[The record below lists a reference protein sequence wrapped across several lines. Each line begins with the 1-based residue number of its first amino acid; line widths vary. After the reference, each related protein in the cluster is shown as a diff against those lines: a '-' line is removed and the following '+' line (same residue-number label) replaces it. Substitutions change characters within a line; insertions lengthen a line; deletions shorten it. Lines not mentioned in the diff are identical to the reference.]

1 MKDEIVIVDGLRSP
15 IAKANGVLNNLSVDD
30 LGAIV
35 AKELVLKTQI
45 PYELF
50 DEVIIGNVAQPA
62 DKANVARVMAV
73 KAGFPQSIP
82 AYTVHRNCA
91 SGMQAISS
99 AIEKIKSDQGSLYLV
114 GGVESMSNI
123 PLLFRDSFKDFM
135 TKFTY
140 SKGLKNKLSSLSS
153 FEFKSLKPIIG
164 LLSGLTDPIS
174 GKIMGITAENL
185 ANEFKISR
193 ETQDEYALESHQ
205 KAQKAQEN
213 GVLDDEIHPII
224 SKDSSFFTDDGIRYN
239 QTKEALGKLRPIF
252 DRVSG
257 SVTAGNSS
265 QVSDGACM
273 LIVTTMSKAKEL
285 NLEPLGIIK
294 DYAYA
299 GLEASRM
306 GLGPIYATKK
316 LFDKTGTKLSD
327 IDIVELN
334 EAFSAQVLANLEAF
348 KSDEFCQKTFKCN
361 ALGEID
367 RDILNVNG
375 GAIALGHPVGMSGA
389 RVVLTALKQL
399 KRENK
404 KRALATLC
412 VGGGQGASFL
422 LEAYNEKL

>member
-1 MKDEIVIVDGLRSP
+1 M
-15 IAKANGVLNNLSVDD
+15 
-30 LGAIV
+30 
-35 AKELVLKTQI
+35 
-45 PYELF
+45 
-50 DEVIIGNVAQPA
+50 
-62 DKANVARVMAV
+62 
-73 KAGFPQSIP
+73 
-82 AYTVHRNCA
+82 
-91 SGMQAISS
+91 
-99 AIEKIKSDQGSLYLV
+99 
-114 GGVESMSNI
+114 
-123 PLLFRDSFKDFM
+123 
-135 TKFTY
+135 
-140 SKGLKNKLSSLSS
+140 LSS
-153 FEFKSLKPIIG
+153 FQFKSLKPIIG

-193 ETQDEYALESHQ
+193 ETQDEYALEAHL

-213 GVLDDEIHPII
+213 GVLNDEIHPII
-224 SKDSSFFTDDGIRYN
+224 SKDSSFFTDDGIRLN

-348 KSDEFCQKTFKCN
+348 KSDEFCQKTFKCD
-361 ALGEID
+361 ALGEIN

>member
-15 IAKANGVLNNLSVDD
+15 IAKANGILNNLSTDN
-30 LGAIV
+30 LGAII
-35 AKELVLKTQI
+35 AKELVLKSQI

-50 DEVIIGNVAQPA
+50 DEVIIGNVSQPA
-62 DKANVARVMAV
+62 DAANVARVIAV
-73 KAGFPQSIP
+73 KAGIPQSVP

-114 GGVESMSNI
+114 GGVESMSSI
-123 PLLFRDSFKDFM
+123 PLLFQDKFKNFL
-135 TKFTY
+135 TQLTY
-140 SKGLKNKLSSLSS
+140 SKNVKGKLAALST

-193 ETQDEYALESHQ
+193 EAQDEYALNSHL

-213 GVLDDEIHPII
+213 NALESELHPIMT
-224 SKDSSFFTDDGIRYN
+224 KDSAFLQDDGIRYN
-239 QTKEALGKLRPIF
+239 QTKEALGKLKPIF

-257 SVTAGNSS
+257 TVTAGNSS

-285 NLEPLGIIK
+285 NLEPLGIVR

-316 LFDKTGTKLSD
+316 LFDKTGTKLND
-327 IDIVELN
+327 IDLIELN
-334 EAFSAQVLANLEAF
+334 EAFAVQVIANQEAF
-348 KSDEFCQKTFKCN
+348 KSDSFCQKTFNSN
-361 ALGEID
+361 AIGEINPE
-367 RDILNVNG
+367 ILNING

-389 RVVLTALKQL
+389 RIVLTALKQL
-399 KRENK
+399 KKENK

-422 LEAYNEKL
+422 LEAL

>member
-15 IAKANGVLNNLSVDD
+15 IAKANGILNSLSADN
-30 LGAIV
+30 LGAII
-35 AKELVLKTQI
+35 AKELVLRSQI

-62 DKANVARVMAV
+62 NVANIARIISV
-73 KAGFPQSIP
+73 KAGLPQSVP

-99 AIEKIKSDQGSLYLV
+99 AIEKIRSNQGSLYLV

-123 PLLFRDSFKDFM
+123 PFFFQNKFKDFL
-135 TKFTY
+135 TKLTTTK
-140 SKGLKNKLSSLSS
+140 SLKEKLLILAN
-153 FEFKSLKPIIG
+153 FEFKSLKPVIG
-164 LLSGLTDPIS
+164 LLTGLTDPIS

-193 ETQDEYALESHQ
+193 EAQDEFALHSHL

-213 GVLDDEIHPII
+213 KVQEDEIHPII
-224 SKDSSFFTDDGIRYN
+224 TKDLSFFLDDGIRYN
-239 QTKEALGKLRPIF
+239 QTKEALEKLKPIF
-252 DRVSG
+252 DRASG
-257 SVTAGNSS
+257 TVTAGNSS
-265 QVSDGACM
+265 QISDGACM

-285 NLEPLGIIK
+285 NLEPLGIIR

-316 LFDKTGTKLSD
+316 LFDKTQTKLKD
-327 IDIVELN
+327 IDIIELN
-334 EAFSAQVLANLEAF
+334 EAFASQVIANQEAF
-348 KSDEFCQKTFKCN
+348 KSKKFCQNTFN
-361 ALGEID
+361 SSAIGEINP
-367 RDILNVNG
+367 DILNVNG
-375 GAIALGHPVGMSGA
+375 GGIALGHPVGMSGA
-389 RVVLTALKQL
+389 RIVLASLKQL
-399 KRENK
+399 QRENK
-404 KRALATLC
+404 KTALATLC

-422 LEAYNEKL
+422 LEA

>member
-1 MKDEIVIVDGLRSP
+1 MEDKIVIIDGLRSP
-15 IAKANGVLNNLSVDD
+15 VARANGALNSVSADNLAS
-30 LGAIV
+30 IIT
-35 AKELVLKTQI
+35 KELILKTGI

-62 DKANVARVMAV
+62 NAANIARVIAI

-99 AIEKIKSDQGSLYLV
+99 AIEKIKSNQGSLYLV

-123 PLLFRDSFKDFM
+123 PFLHQDKFRNFL
-135 TKFTY
+135 TRLTY
-140 SKGLKNKLSSLSS
+140 SKSVKDKLGILKS
-153 FEFKSLKPIIG
+153 FELKSLKPVIG

-193 ETQDEYALESHQ
+193 EMQDEYALNSHL
-205 KAQKAQEN
+205 KAQIAQEN
-213 GVLDDEIHPII
+213 NVLKDEIHPII
-224 SKDSSFFTDDGIRYN
+224 TKDTSFFNDDGIRYN
-239 QTKEALGKLRPIF
+239 QTLQALGKLKAIF

-257 SVTAGNSS
+257 TVSAGNSS

-273 LIVTTMSKAKEL
+273 LIVTTLKKAKEL
-285 NLEPLGIIK
+285 NVEPLGIIN

-299 GLEASRM
+299 GLEATRM

-316 LFDKTGTKLSD
+316 LFDKTKTKLKD
-327 IDIVELN
+327 IDVIELN
-334 EAFSAQVLANLEAF
+334 EAFASQSIANLKAF
-348 KSDEFCQKTFKCN
+348 KSNSFCKKAFN
-361 ALGEID
+361 SSRIGEINP
-367 RDILNVNG
+367 DILNING

-389 RVVLTALKQL
+389 RIVLSALKQL

-404 KRALATLC
+404 QKALATLC

-422 LEAYNEKL
+422 LEAYNE

>member
-15 IAKANGVLNNLSVDD
+15 IAKANGVLNDLSTEN
-30 LGAIV
+30 LGAIIT
-35 AKELVLKTQI
+35 KELVLKTQI
-45 PYELF
+45 PYDMF

-62 DKANVARVMAV
+62 NAANIARIIAV
-73 KAGFPQSIP
+73 KAGIPQSVP

-123 PLLFRDSFKDFM
+123 PLLFQDKFKDFM
-135 TKFTY
+135 TKLTY
-140 SKGLKNKLSSLSS
+140 SKSVKEKLAVLSS

-193 ETQDEYALESHQ
+193 EAQDEYALQSHL

-213 GVLDDEIHPII
+213 NALESELHPII
-224 SKDSSFFTDDGIRYN
+224 TKDGSLLQDDGIRYN
-239 QTKEALGKLRPIF
+239 QTKEALGKLKPIF

-257 SVTAGNSS
+257 TVTAGNSS

-273 LIVTTMSKAKEL
+273 MIVTTMSKAKEL
-285 NLEPLGIIK
+285 NLEPLGIVK

-316 LFDKTGTKLSD
+316 LFDKNGTTLND
-327 IDIVELN
+327 IDLIELN
-334 EAFSAQVLANLEAF
+334 EAFAAQVLANQEAF
-348 KSDEFCQKTFKCN
+348 KSTSFCKKTFN
-361 ALGEID
+361 SDAIGEINPE
-367 RDILNVNG
+367 ILNING

-389 RVVLTALKQL
+389 RIVLTALKQL
-399 KRENK
+399 KKENK
-404 KRALATLC
+404 KTALATLC

-422 LEAYNEKL
+422 LEA

>member
-15 IAKANGVLNNLSVDD
+15 IAKANGVLNDLSTEN
-30 LGAIV
+30 LGAIIT
-35 AKELVLKTQI
+35 KELVLKTQI
-45 PYELF
+45 PYDMF

-62 DKANVARVMAV
+62 NAANIARVISV
-73 KAGFPQSIP
+73 KAGLPQSIP

-123 PLLFRDSFKDFM
+123 PLLFQDKFKDFM
-135 TKFTY
+135 TRLTY
-140 SKGLKNKLSSLSS
+140 SKSVKDKLAVLSS

-193 ETQDEYALESHQ
+193 DAQDEYALQSHL

-213 GVLDDEIHPII
+213 DALESELHPII
-224 SKDSSFFTDDGIRYN
+224 TKDGALLKDDGIRYN
-239 QTKEALGKLRPIF
+239 QTKEALGKLKPIF

-257 SVTAGNSS
+257 TVTAGNSS

-285 NLEPLGIIK
+285 NLEPLGIVK

-316 LFDKTGTKLSD
+316 LFDKSGTTLND
-327 IDIVELN
+327 IDLIELN
-334 EAFSAQVLANLEAF
+334 EAFAAQVLANQEAF
-348 KSDEFCQKTFKCN
+348 KSKEFCKKTFN
-361 ALGEID
+361 SDALGEINP
-367 RDILNVNG
+367 DILNING

-389 RVVLTALKQL
+389 RIVLTALKQL
-399 KRENK
+399 KKENK
-404 KRALATLC
+404 KTALATLC

-422 LEAYNEKL
+422 LEA

>member
-15 IAKANGVLNNLSVDD
+15 IAKANGVLNDLSTEN
-30 LGAIV
+30 LGAIIT
-35 AKELVLKTQI
+35 KELVLKTQI
-45 PYELF
+45 PYDMF

-62 DKANVARVMAV
+62 NAANIARIIAV
-73 KAGFPQSIP
+73 KAGIPQSVP

-123 PLLFRDSFKDFM
+123 PLLFQDKFKDFM
-135 TKFTY
+135 TKLTY
-140 SKGLKNKLSSLSS
+140 SKTIKDKLAVLSS

-193 ETQDEYALESHQ
+193 EAQDEYALQSHL

-213 GVLDDEIHPII
+213 NALQSELHPII
-224 SKDSSFFTDDGIRYN
+224 TKDGSLLQDDGIRYN
-239 QTKEALGKLRPIF
+239 QTKEALGKLKPIF

-257 SVTAGNSS
+257 TVTAGNSS

-273 LIVTTMSKAKEL
+273 MIVTTMSKAKEL
-285 NLEPLGIIK
+285 NLEPLGIVK

-316 LFDKTGTKLSD
+316 LFDKNGTTLND
-327 IDIVELN
+327 IDLIELN
-334 EAFSAQVLANLEAF
+334 EAFAAQVLANQEAF
-348 KSDEFCQKTFKCN
+348 KSTSFCKKTFN
-361 ALGEID
+361 SDAIGEINPE
-367 RDILNVNG
+367 ILNING

-389 RVVLTALKQL
+389 RIVLTALKQL
-399 KRENK
+399 KKENK
-404 KRALATLC
+404 KTALATLC

-422 LEAYNEKL
+422 LEA

>member
-15 IAKANGVLNNLSVDD
+15 IAKANGVLNNLSVDS
-30 LGAIV
+30 LGSII

-82 AYTVHRNCA
+82 SYTVHRNCA

-114 GGVESMSNI
+114 GGIESMSNI
-123 PLLFRDSFKDFM
+123 PLLFQDSFKDFM

-140 SKGLKNKLSSLSS
+140 SKGFKNKLSSLSS

-185 ANEFKISR
+185 ANEFNISR
-193 ETQDEYALESHQ
+193 EAQDEYALNSHL

-213 GVLDDEIHPII
+213 NAWESEIHPIMT
-224 SKDSSFFTDDGIRYN
+224 KDSAFLKDDGIRYH
-239 QTKEALGKLRPIF
+239 QTKVALGKLKPIF

-257 SVTAGNSS
+257 TVTAGNSS

-273 LIVTTMSKAKEL
+273 LIVTTLSKAKEL
-285 NLEPLGIIK
+285 NLEPLGVVK

-306 GLGPIYATKK
+306 GLGPVYATKK
-316 LFDKTGTKLSD
+316 LFDKTDTKLED
-327 IDIVELN
+327 IDLIELN
-334 EAFSAQVLANLEAF
+334 EAFAAQVLANQEAF
-348 KSDEFCQKTFKCN
+348 KSTKFCKKTFKSK
-361 ALGEID
+361 ALGEINP
-367 RDILNVNG
+367 DILNING

-389 RVVLTALKQL
+389 RIVLTALKQL
-399 KRENK
+399 EKENK

-422 LEAYNEKL
+422 LEAL